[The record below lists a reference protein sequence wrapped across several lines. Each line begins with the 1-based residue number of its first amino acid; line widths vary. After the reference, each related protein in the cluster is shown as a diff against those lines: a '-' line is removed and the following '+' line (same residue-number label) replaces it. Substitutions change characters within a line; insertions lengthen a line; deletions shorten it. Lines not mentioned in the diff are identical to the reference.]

1 MKFNDMPY
9 KRPDIEKVK
18 AVAAEIIK
26 QLSEAETFEEADK
39 QFEAFQN
46 LMADVQTDFTL
57 AFVRHTINTNDEFYK
72 AESDYSDE
80 VSPMFSE
87 IVQNGSLTLYNSKFR
102 PEFEKKYG
110 KILFTNIELM
120 LKSFSPE
127 IIPEMQEENKL
138 ATEYDRLIASAQIEF
153 EGGTYT
159 LSQLTPFKQVP
170 DDERRMKAWQADGGF
185 YKQNAQRL
193 DEIYDSLVKVRDKMA
208 KKLGYKNYIELGY
221 YRMERNCYT
230 ASDVERFRNA
240 VVKYIVPIATEL
252 YKEQAKR
259 TGLPYPL
266 NYSDMALAFRSGN
279 PKPTGTPDDI
289 LAHGKKFYHE
299 LSKNTAEF
307 IDFMYENELLD
318 VLSRKGKSGGGYC
331 TNIPKY
337 KSQFIFANFN
347 GTQHDVEV
355 ITHEAGH
362 AYASYV
368 ANKNDVPLFLSSP
381 TIEACEVHSMS
392 MEFFAWP
399 WAEGF
404 FGKDTDKFYYNHLAG
419 SLQFIPYG
427 TMVDHFQHIV
437 YEHPEYTP
445 EQRHDA
451 WRELLKVYM
460 PWVKLGDEIP
470 FYGEGK
476 AWQRQSHIYERP
488 FYYIDY
494 CLAQTVALSFWA
506 LMQHDTNDA
515 WNRYQN
521 FVDLAG
527 TRTFI
532 ELVEAAGLDTP
543 FGDSAL
549 KKVAEEATAWLKKQ
563 DTSKLV

>member
-1 MKFNDMPY
+1 
-9 KRPDIEKVK
+9 
-18 AVAAEIIK
+18 
-26 QLSEAETFEEADK
+26 
-39 QFEAFQN
+39 
-46 LMADVQTDFTL
+46 
-57 AFVRHTINTNDEFYK
+57 
-72 AESDYSDE
+72 
-80 VSPMFSE
+80 
-87 IVQNGSLTLYNSKFR
+87 
-102 PEFEKKYG
+102 
-110 KILFTNIELM
+110 
-120 LKSFSPE
+120 
-127 IIPEMQEENKL
+127 
-138 ATEYDRLIASAQIEF
+138 
-153 EGGTYT
+153 
-159 LSQLTPFKQVP
+159 
-170 DDERRMKAWQADGGF
+170 
-185 YKQNAQRL
+185 
-193 DEIYDSLVKVRDKMA
+193 
-208 KKLGYKNYIELGY
+208 
-221 YRMERNCYT
+221 
-230 ASDVERFRNA
+230 
-240 VVKYIVPIATEL
+240 
-252 YKEQAKR
+252 
-259 TGLPYPL
+259 
-266 NYSDMALAFRSGN
+266 
-279 PKPTGTPDDI
+279 
-289 LAHGKKFYHE
+289 
-299 LSKNTAEF
+299 
-307 IDFMYENELLD
+307 
-318 VLSRKGKSGGGYC
+318 
-331 TNIPKY
+331 
-337 KSQFIFANFN
+337 
-347 GTQHDVEV
+347 
-355 ITHEAGH
+355 
-362 AYASYV
+362 
-368 ANKNDVPLFLSSP
+368 
-381 TIEACEVHSMS
+381 MS

-494 CLAQTVALSFWA
+494 CLAQTVALGFWA

>member
-1 MKFNDMPY
+1 
-9 KRPDIEKVK
+9 
-18 AVAAEIIK
+18 
-26 QLSEAETFEEADK
+26 
-39 QFEAFQN
+39 
-46 LMADVQTDFTL
+46 
-57 AFVRHTINTNDEFYK
+57 
-72 AESDYSDE
+72 
-80 VSPMFSE
+80 
-87 IVQNGSLTLYNSKFR
+87 
-102 PEFEKKYG
+102 
-110 KILFTNIELM
+110 
-120 LKSFSPE
+120 
-127 IIPEMQEENKL
+127 
-138 ATEYDRLIASAQIEF
+138 
-153 EGGTYT
+153 
-159 LSQLTPFKQVP
+159 
-170 DDERRMKAWQADGGF
+170 
-185 YKQNAQRL
+185 
-193 DEIYDSLVKVRDKMA
+193 
-208 KKLGYKNYIELGY
+208 
-221 YRMERNCYT
+221 
-230 ASDVERFRNA
+230 
-240 VVKYIVPIATEL
+240 
-252 YKEQAKR
+252 
-259 TGLPYPL
+259 
-266 NYSDMALAFRSGN
+266 
-279 PKPTGTPDDI
+279 
-289 LAHGKKFYHE
+289 
-299 LSKNTAEF
+299 
-307 IDFMYENELLD
+307 MYENELLD

-331 TNIPKY
+331 TDIPKY

-381 TIEACEVHSMS
+381 TFEACEVHSMS

-494 CLAQTVALSFWA
+494 CLAQTVALGFWA